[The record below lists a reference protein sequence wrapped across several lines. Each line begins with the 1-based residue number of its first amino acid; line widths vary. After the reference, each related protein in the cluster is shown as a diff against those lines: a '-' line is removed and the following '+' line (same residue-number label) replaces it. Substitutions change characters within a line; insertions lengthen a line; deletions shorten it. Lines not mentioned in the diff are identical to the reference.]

1 MKDFTKWEAMWDAY
15 NRMGEAVSGS
25 PASICQGIGV
35 TLMMVFGFVGLI
47 AVAVI
52 GGMGGDPEK
61 SPFFRLTTA
70 IAVIGGVLALA
81 SFVLPSHNDAHVS
94 EPPTLSQ
101 QIERTW
107 NLDALDD
114 CKRTGGENDFPVF
127 GWRNDGEDLPDSRLK
142 DGNWDCVASTDEHTQ
157 HVLVHIKGNK
167 VGLYKADGKA
177 LLAKGKD

>member
-1 MKDFTKWEAMWDAY
+1 MLDFSKWEAMWDAY

-52 GGMGGDPEK
+52 GGMGGDPGE

-94 EPPTLSQ
+94 EPPTLSE
-101 QIERTW
+101 QIEGAW
-107 NLDALDD
+107 NLGELDD
-114 CKRTGGENDFPVF
+114 CENMGHVLTDSPKLPKSSLE
-127 GWRNDGEDLPDSRLK
+127 DGDWK
-142 DGNWDCVASTDEHTQ
+142 CVAYSDSQRTEVT
-157 HVLVHIKGNK
+157 VHIKGDK

-177 LLAKGKD
+177 LAANGKE

>member
-1 MKDFTKWEAMWDAY
+1 MKDFTKWAAMWDAY

-81 SFVLPSHNDAHVS
+81 SFVLPSPQRRPRIRTAHIVRANQGGMES
-94 EPPTLSQ
+94 E
-101 QIERTW
+101 R
-107 NLDALDD
+107 
-114 CKRTGGENDFPVF
+114 
-127 GWRNDGEDLPDSRLK
+127 
-142 DGNWDCVASTDEHTQ
+142 
-157 HVLVHIKGNK
+157 
-167 VGLYKADGKA
+167 VG
-177 LLAKGKD
+177 

>member
-1 MKDFTKWEAMWDAY
+1 MLDFSKWAAMWDAY

-52 GGMGGDPEK
+52 GGMGGDPEE
-61 SPFFRLTTA
+61 SPFFCLTMT

-81 SFVLPSHNDAHVS
+81 SLFLPSHNDAQVS
-94 EPPTLSQ
+94 EPPALST

-107 NLDALDD
+107 GLDEMGDCKNTSHGLTDIPSLPKSSLDD
-114 CKRTGGENDFPVF
+114 GDWK
-127 GWRNDGEDLPDSRLK
+127 
-142 DGNWDCVASTDEHTQ
+142 CVAYTDSQRTELTI
-157 HVLVHIKGNK
+157 HINGNR
-167 VGLYKADGKA
+167 VGYIRPTARY
-177 LLAKGKD
+177 